1 MAASLIGSPDYYS
14 KHDQTRLKLIELAET
29 LAPYD
34 AEFILKVL
42 INMILEVAILVVKG
56 VFVVVVVVVVVVV
69 MVEAV
74 FILVLVL
81 IILVLAIGVV
91 EKQG

>member
-1 MAASLIGSPDYYS
+1 MAASLIGSPDYYN

-42 INMILEVAILVVKG
+42 VDMILAVVIIVVKTI
-56 VFVVVVVVVVVVV
+56 FV
-69 MVEAV
+69 
-74 FILVLVL
+74 
-81 IILVLAIGVV
+81 
-91 EKQG
+91 